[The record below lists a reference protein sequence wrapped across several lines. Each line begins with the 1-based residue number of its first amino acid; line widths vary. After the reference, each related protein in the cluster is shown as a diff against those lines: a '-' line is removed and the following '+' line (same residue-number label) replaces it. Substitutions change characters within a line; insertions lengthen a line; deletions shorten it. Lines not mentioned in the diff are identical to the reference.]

1 MLHCEFFFCK
11 KIQLV
16 IAANYNYNQFTI
28 ICRFPIPR
36 PISSLGMMSVHVC
49 IFVHGAS
56 ANCLSIYPVSNSASF
71 SPFPLHS
78 ALTLTHAH
86 AYTPHL
92 TVELPDRVIIGLV
105 TCAVHV
111 CVYLHARAQ
120 APCRCSVGPAPVKD
134 KVRG

>member
-1 MLHCEFFFCK
+1 M
-11 KIQLV
+11 
-16 IAANYNYNQFTI
+16 IAADYNYNQFAI
-28 ICRFPIPR
+28 ICRFPLSR

-71 SPFPLHS
+71 SLFPLHS
-78 ALTLTHAH
+78 TLTLTHAH

-92 TVELPDRVIIGLV
+92 TVEVPDRVIIGLV

-111 CVYLHARAQ
+111 CVYLHALGTSAVSLQ
-120 APCRCSVGPAPVKD
+120 CGTCPCQRQGQ
-134 KVRG
+134 GII